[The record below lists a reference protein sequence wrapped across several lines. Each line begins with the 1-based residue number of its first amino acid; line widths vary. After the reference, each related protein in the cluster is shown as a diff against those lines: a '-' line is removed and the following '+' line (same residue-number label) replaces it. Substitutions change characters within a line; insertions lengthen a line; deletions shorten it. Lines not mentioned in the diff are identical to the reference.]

1 MMCDQNRLALG
12 AYLDGELPT
21 DQASAL
27 EEHLRTC
34 PACAAETAALL
45 RTRRLLRAAR
55 TQFTPSADFKSR
67 IQRQIAPAASRRSW
81 LMNLL
86 PACTAIAALLVIAFT
101 WQHRAP
107 TPDPFSEVAD
117 LHVNALA
124 SVTPYDVVSTDR
136 HTVKPWFEGRIP
148 FSFNVPE
155 LAGTSYTLLGGK
167 LIYLDQQPAAQLIVG
182 LRQHKIS
189 VLILQQSPA
198 LHLPD
203 GPASRNAFAEDTWQS
218 HGLRFIV
225 IGDIP
230 AADIATLSQT
240 FKDANP

>member
-12 AYLDGELPT
+12 AYLDGELPA
-21 DQASAL
+21 DQSAAL

-34 PACAAETAALL
+34 PACAAEVATLL
-45 RTRRLLRAAR
+45 RTQRLLRAAR
-55 TQFTPSADFKSR
+55 TQFQPSAGFKSR
-67 IQRQIAPAASRRSW
+67 IQRQLTPAPRSSW

-86 PACTAIAALLVIAFT
+86 PAAAAIAALLVIAFT
-101 WQHRAP
+101 WHRP

-124 SVTPYDVVSTDR
+124 STSPYDVVSTDR

-155 LAGTSYTLLGGK
+155 LAGTSYTLLGAK
-167 LIYLDQQPAAQLIVG
+167 LIYLDQQPAAQLIFG

-230 AADIATLSQT
+230 PADIATLSQT
-240 FKDANP
+240 FKAANP

>member
-1 MMCDQNRLALG
+1 MMCDQNRLTLG
-12 AYLDGELPT
+12 AYLDGELPA
-21 DQASAL
+21 DQAAAL

-45 RTRRLLRAAR
+45 RTQRLLRAAR

-67 IQRQIAPAASRRSW
+67 IQRQIAPATPRRFW
-81 LMNLL
+81 LMNLF
-86 PACTAIAALLVIAFT
+86 PATAAVAALLLVALL
-101 WQHRAP
+101 WHRPA
-107 TPDPFSEVAD
+107 PDPFSEVAD

-124 SVTPYDVVSTDR
+124 SASPYDVVSTDR

-155 LAGTSYTLLGGK
+155 LAGTSYTLLGAK

-230 AADIATLSQT
+230 ATDIAALSQT